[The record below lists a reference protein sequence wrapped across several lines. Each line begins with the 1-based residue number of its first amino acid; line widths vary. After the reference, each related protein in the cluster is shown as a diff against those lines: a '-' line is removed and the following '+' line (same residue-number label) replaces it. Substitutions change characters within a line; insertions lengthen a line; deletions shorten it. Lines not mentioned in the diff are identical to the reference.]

1 MSMDNEQFEAIKSR
15 AVVGIELINTLDP
28 YVTGNGGIVLLYGP
42 YSPVKAQSIADYYRR
57 LSTDVP
63 ALIAEVERLRAAN
76 ARLVEACK
84 EAVEWFEVYAD
95 EYPAHGRRVEAKL
108 MAAVEQ
114 VENEATE

>member
-1 MSMDNEQFEAIKSR
+1 MTDYNNLPDSVE
-15 AVVGIELINTLDP
+15 
-28 YVTGNGGIVLLYGP
+28 VTY
-42 YSPVKAQSIADYYRR
+42 
-57 LSTDVP
+57 TDFVECQYCGLRFGHDETAAMQNHWRDCP
-63 ALIAEVERLRAAN
+63 AEHPARVEIERLQAAN

-95 EYPAHGRRVEAKL
+95 EYPAHGRRVEVKL

>member
-1 MSMDNEQFEAIKSR
+1 MTDYNNLPNDVK
-15 AVVGIELINTLDP
+15 
-28 YVTGNGGIVLLYGP
+28 VTY
-42 YSPVKAQSIADYYRR
+42 
-57 LSTDVP
+57 TDFVECQYCGLRFGHDETAAMQNHWRDCP
-63 ALIAEVERLRAAN
+63 AEHPARVEIERLRAAN